1 MNVSI
6 TDSGIFS
13 LFINVW
19 APANATADS
28 NLPVKVWLYGGANE
42 AGGISNPTYD
52 GCFANE
58 NTIQVS
64 ISYRLVSC
72 NSKFPFCDTHVS
84 RTWRFVED
92 IENTGYEVLNEMS
105 AL

>member
-1 MNVSI
+1 MKTNM
-6 TDSGIFS
+6 TDLEMYS

-58 NTIQVS
+58 NTIQAS
-64 ISYRLVSC
+64 ISYRVVSHSLKVSLC
-72 NSKFPFCDTHVS
+72 NNHTPRPGSFMES
-84 RTWRFVED
+84 
-92 IENTGYEVLNEMS
+92 IGSSVL
-105 AL
+105 